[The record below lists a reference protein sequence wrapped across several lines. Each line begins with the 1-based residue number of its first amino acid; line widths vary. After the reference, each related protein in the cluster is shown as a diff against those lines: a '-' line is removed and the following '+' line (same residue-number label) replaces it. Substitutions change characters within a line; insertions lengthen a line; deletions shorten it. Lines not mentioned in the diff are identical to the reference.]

1 MMVNQM
7 MWVNGRAQDALPLND
22 RGLHYGD
29 GVFETMA
36 VHEGR
41 VPLWPR
47 HWRRLQAGC
56 ARLGIAGLDARP
68 LSEEVA
74 ALSQGC
80 ERGVLKLIVTRGAG
94 GRGYRPPRGTEAGPP
109 TRILIRSPWPD
120 YPAHYWQEGIS
131 ARLCETRLGLNPA
144 LAGLK
149 HLNRLEQV
157 LARREWYDPGIA
169 EGLMCDVSGNV
180 VEGTQSNVFI
190 VRAGCLLTPAVD
202 HCGVA
207 GVMRGFI
214 LDHEAAREQAVREAV
229 LPLAELARAEEVF
242 VCNAV
247 TGVWPVRQINAWT
260 YPHGPHTRRVAAAC
274 AAVLQP
280 GGLNERQEPD
290 V

>member
-1 MMVNQM
+1 MANRL
-7 MWVNGRAQDALPLND
+7 MWVNGREQDQLPLND

-47 HWRRLQAGC
+47 HWRRLLAGC
-56 ARLGIAGLDARP
+56 GRLGIEGLDGRV
-68 LSEEVA
+68 LREEVA

-80 ERGVLKLIVTRGAG
+80 ERGVLKLIVTRGEG
-94 GRGYRPPRGTEAGPP
+94 GRGYRPPRGSDAGPP
-109 TRILIRSPWPD
+109 TRILIRSAWPD
-120 YPAHYWQEGIS
+120 YPPQYWEEGIS
-131 ARLCETRLGLNPA
+131 ARLCQTRLAANPA

-169 EGLMCDVSGNV
+169 EGLMCDADGNL

-190 VRAGCLLTPAVD
+190 VRAGRLLTPPVD
-202 HCGVA
+202 RCGVA
-207 GVMRGFI
+207 GVMRGLI
-214 LDHEAAREQAVREAV
+214 LDRAASWGLRAQEAL
-229 LPLAELARAEEVF
+229 LPWAELAQAEEVF

-247 TGVWPVRQINAWT
+247 TGVWPLRRIETWSFP
-260 YPHGPHTRRVAAAC
+260 YGPHTRRVAAGC
-274 AAVLQP
+274 AAALRAK
-280 GGLNERQEPD
+280 GLDEGRELD
-290 V
+290 S